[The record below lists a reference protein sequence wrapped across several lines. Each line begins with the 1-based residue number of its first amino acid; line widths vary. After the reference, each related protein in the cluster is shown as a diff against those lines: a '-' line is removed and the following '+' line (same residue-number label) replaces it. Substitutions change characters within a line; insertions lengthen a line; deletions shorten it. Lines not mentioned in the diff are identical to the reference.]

1 LHSLLGAMQPPE
13 VRSVWEAA
21 QDPAFLHG
29 LALVSAWSEAGP
41 STGSDTETQEKAA
54 VVGGQ
59 ERARGT
65 PEISDRMCCAACSQA
80 FDSREEQVGEAWLS
94 WARAGQGRGMAGRV
108 LPRRCGLTRAWFAGD
123 ISSISGSDS
132 EGSGSSQESDPPPG
146 SSRQSHP
153 LGTRSARVLLRN
165 SQGQLL
171 SAYRCVLS
179 TKAADRG
186 VLCQGSGEQQ
196 AELVASLRS
205 LGAGTCWV
213 ILMTGGGHFAGAVFR
228 GGIWA
233 LAQSWPRRHRPLPQ
247 LRGTP
252 EPSPGPAVTP
262 PLPFPQD
269 VQDLLAS
276 WVQHLQGAQ
285 RIFLR
290 APRGSRA
297 LLFGGRTPPLR
308 KDDPRVCNIPSSPRR
323 ATLRELLRVHVALA
337 TLQVFG
343 ESWGGLCL
351 LQSSWGAAGASPRVP
366 GGQRVPPPAS
376 PAPSRLPEAPGQ
388 DEEEEEE
395 ESQAGELETVEVT
408 LGTLQLREFEVMPKR
423 SRKRRKKRDKVERG
437 ETGGAL

>member
-1 LHSLLGAMQPPE
+1 
-13 VRSVWEAA
+13 
-21 QDPAFLHG
+21 
-29 LALVSAWSEAGP
+29 
-41 STGSDTETQEKAA
+41 
-54 VVGGQ
+54 
-59 ERARGT
+59 
-65 PEISDRMCCAACSQA
+65 EISDRMCCAACSQA

-94 WARAGQGRGMAGRV
+94 WARAGQGRGMAGTRV

-179 TKAADRG
+179 TK
-186 VLCQGSGEQQ
+186 GSGEQQ

-228 GGIWA
+228 G
-233 LAQSWPRRHRPLPQ
+233 LRRLGKATWGYGPLP
-247 LRGTP
+247 RAGP
-252 EPSPGPAVTP
+252 DGIAPSPSYVALRSRRLAPAVTP

-351 LQSSWGAAGASPRVP
+351 LQSSWGAAGASPR
-366 GGQRVPPPAS
+366 GGGGWEPS
-376 PAPSRLPEAPGQ
+376 PAPGPLGCLPEAPGQ

-423 SRKRRKKRDKVERG
+423 SRKRRKKRDKVER
-437 ETGGAL
+437 